1 MNYEKLREDA
11 GRIGM
16 DEAAKRAMTARLL
29 AAEGKPKRAPVR
41 RVLPAQ
47 VRARV
52 AMEAGCTM
60 PWYKYTGLD
69 GEVLGIDHYGASAPA
84 AKLFEAF
91 GFTADN
97 VVAAAERV
105 LKK

>member
-1 MNYEKLREDA
+1 MLP
-11 GRIGM
+11 
-16 DEAAKRAMTARLL
+16 RA
-29 AAEGKPKRAPVR
+29 
-41 RVLPAQ
+41 

-60 PWYKYTGLD
+60 PWYRYTGMD

-84 AKLFEAF
+84 AKLFQEF
-91 GFTADN
+91 GFTAEA